1 MSVETNKAAAGRF
14 MEAINAGNLD
24 AFDDLVAE
32 DFVEHEGFPGLPTAF
47 ADS

>member
-14 MEAINAGNLD
+14 TEAINAGNLD